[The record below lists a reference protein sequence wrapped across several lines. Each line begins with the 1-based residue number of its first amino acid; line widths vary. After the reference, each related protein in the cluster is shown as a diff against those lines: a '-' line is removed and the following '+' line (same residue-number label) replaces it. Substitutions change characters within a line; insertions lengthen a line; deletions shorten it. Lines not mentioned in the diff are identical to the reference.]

1 MNTTLK
7 AWAALLFTNRQ
18 GQSVVAD
25 CIVGKVMPNPKAKR
39 QRVLENIQR
48 RNSWYREQFAER
60 GKDVPAGAA
69 DNLAEVEK
77 KTADAEQRLNQD
89 DGAYFLDV
97 AQSAQSFFEHNFAR
111 SGFFVKA
118 GGTKGSRIQNEDE
131 GYADQRAQWIRVARE
146 NLPPDSARRRGWKS
160 KLARAVQGKCGGK
173 LDTIRKALRRA
184 GIFS

>member
-1 MNTTLK
+1 
-7 AWAALLFTNRQ
+7 
-18 GQSVVAD
+18 
-25 CIVGKVMPNPKAKR
+25 MPNPKAKR

-77 KTADAEQRLNQD
+77 KTADAEQRLDQD

-111 SGFFVKA
+111 SGFFLKA
-118 GGTKGSRIQNEDE
+118 GGTTGSRITDE
-131 GYADQRAQWIRVARE
+131 ETGNADQRAQWIRVARE
-146 NLPPDSARRRGWKS
+146 NLPPATGRCAWLEIRVGACCS
-160 KLARAVQGKCGGK
+160 KAMR
-173 LDTIRKALRRA
+173 RKARHNPQGFKKSRN
-184 GIFS
+184 I